1 MRIQPLNV
9 NAAHEPLPMTG
20 LDERF
25 GGVACLLG
33 PEALARLGRAH
44 VCVVGLGGVGSWAVE
59 ALARSG
65 VGRMTL
71 VDFDVVSVGNI
82 NRQIHALEPTL
93 GQPKA
98 QVLADRVRLIHP
110 HIEIEIVPA
119 RFSEETAARILETP
133 YDCLLDAIDGA
144 ANKSRLIAGC
154 CARHIPIV
162 TSGGAGGRR
171 DPTRVRID
179 DLAFSSHDRL
189 LAQVR
194 AILRQDYAFPRGHAP
209 FGLPCV
215 HSTEPPR
222 SAHTPEPAS
231 APQPGA
237 GAPPGDCDP
246 AHPMFGTA
254 VFVTGTFG
262 FALASLA
269 VKRIVGH

>member
-1 MRIQPLNV
+1 MSP
-9 NAAHEPLPMTG
+9 PLPVTG

-25 GGVACLLG
+25 DGIARLLG
-33 PEALARLGRAH
+33 RDALARLGRAH

-93 GQPKA
+93 DQPKA

-110 HIEIEIVPA
+110 RLRLEMIPA
-119 RFSEETAARILETP
+119 RFGEETAARILETP

-154 CARHIPIV
+154 RARHIPIV

-209 FGLPCV
+209 FGVPCV
-215 HSTEPPR
+215 HSTERPVP
-222 SAHTPEPAS
+222 AQTP
-231 APQPGA
+231 
-237 GAPPGDCDP
+237 DP
-246 AHPMFGTA
+246 ARPIFGTA

-269 VKRIVGH
+269 VKRILGP

>member
-1 MRIQPLNV
+1 
-9 NAAHEPLPMTG
+9 MTG
-20 LDERF
+20 FDQRF
-25 GGVACLLG
+25 DGVARLLG
-33 PEALARLGRAH
+33 REALARLGRAH
-44 VCVVGLGGVGSWAVE
+44 VCVVGLGGVGSWAAE

-71 VDFDVVSVGNI
+71 VDFDVVSVSNI
-82 NRQIHALEPTL
+82 NRQIHALEQTV

-110 HIEIEIVPA
+110 HLDIEIVPA

-154 CARHIPIV
+154 CQKKIPVV

-194 AILRQDYAFPRGHAP
+194 AILRQDYAFHRGHAP
-209 FGLPCV
+209 FGVPCV
-215 HSTEPPR
+215 HSTERPVP
-222 SAHTPEPAS
+222 AQTPDPAF
-231 APQPGA
+231 APQAGA
-237 GAPPGDCDP
+237 GSASGDCDP
-246 AHPMFGTA
+246 AHPIFGTA

-269 VKRIVGH
+269 VKRIVGY

>member
-1 MRIQPLNV
+1 
-9 NAAHEPLPMTG
+9 MTG

-110 HIEIEIVPA
+110 HLQIEIVPA